1 MASPNVNWNDMAS
14 SSYRSM
20 TSLPSLAPTQF
31 GLLCVDDDPDI
42 LKLRRMVLESA
53 GYAVLTAASGDEALR
68 ILEGGQTVAL
78 VLLDYLMPAM
88 RGDEL
93 AIKLRRQHPRLPIIA
108 VSAVGQLPESLL
120 NNVNA
125 HVQKGRGPE
134 VLLATVAMI
143 LGQSDQG
150 KEGVSSQPT
159 VLCLEDE
166 ELQLK
171 FRKML
176 FEASGY
182 SVLDAQSADRA
193 LEIFQSQHVD
203 LVLMDYS
210 LSGKNGLQVAAE
222 MKRLRPHVPI
232 IMLSGFSNLPNESKD
247 VDLWL
252 HKMDI
257 EPEDLVNQVNRL
269 VKLRNSNNPAA
280 DSR

>member
-1 MASPNVNWNDMAS
+1 M
-14 SSYRSM
+14 
-20 TSLPSLAPTQF
+20 
-31 GLLCVDDDPDI
+31 
-42 LKLRRMVLESA
+42 LESA
-53 GYAVLTAASGDEALR
+53 GYAVITALSGDDALR
-68 ILEGGQTVAL
+68 ILEGGDSVGL
-78 VLLDYLMPAM
+78 VLLDYLMPGM

-93 AIKLRRQHPRLPIIA
+93 AIKLRRQHPSLPLIA

-120 NNVNA
+120 KNVNA

-143 LGQSDQG
+143 LGQDRRP
-150 KEGVSSQPT
+150 ERVSSQPT

-176 FEASGY
+176 FESCGY
-182 SVLDAQSADRA
+182 MVLEAQSADRA
-193 LEIFQSQHVD
+193 IEIFQSQHVD
-203 LVLMDYS
+203 VVLMDYS
-210 LSGKNGLQVAAE
+210 LAGKNGLQVAAE

-232 IMLSGFSNLPNESKD
+232 IMLSGFSNLPSESED

-252 HKMDI
+252 HKMDVD
-257 EPEDLVNQVNRL
+257 PEDLVNQVNRL

>member
-1 MASPNVNWNDMAS
+1 
-14 SSYRSM
+14 M
-20 TSLPSLAPTQF
+20 TSSPSLTPTQG

-53 GYAVLTAASGDEALR
+53 GYVVITAASGDEALQV
-68 ILEGGQTVAL
+68 LEGGQPVAL
-78 VLLDYLMPAM
+78 VLLDYLMPGM

-93 AIKLRRQHPRLPIIA
+93 AIKLRRQNPRLPIIA
-108 VSAVGQLPESLL
+108 VSAVGQLPDSLL
-120 NNVNA
+120 RNVNA

-134 VLLATVAMI
+134 VLLATVSMI
-143 LGQSDQG
+143 LGQRDQDQRD
-150 KEGVSSQPT
+150 VPLQPI
-159 VLCLEDE
+159 VLCVEDE

-176 FEASGY
+176 FESCGY

-193 LEIFQSQHVD
+193 IEIFQSQHVD

-222 MKRLRPHVPI
+222 MKRLRPNVPI
-232 IMLSGFSNLPNESKD
+232 IMLSGFATLPDTGED

-257 EPEDLVNQVNRL
+257 EPEDLVNQANRL
-269 VKLRNSNNPAA
+269 IRLPNSNNPAA
-280 DSR
+280 DSQ